1 MKAVDVGLAANKN
14 KMIEYKPSI
23 EAKDVDAL
31 ATVMNANTRLILCK
45 MNIGNEDMRFIAT
58 VLHSN
63 KTITSVN
70 FAHNKIGD
78 DGAKEIAT
86 ALDTNKSVTT
96 LNLGHNDIGD
106 DGALA
111 LANMLM
117 TNESITYINL
127 STNKIGDDGAKDIA
141 IALGTN
147 TCVTTLNLTDNAIGN
162 DGASVLADVLV
173 KNKTSMNV
181 RLSGNYFAS
190 ILAAHDDPRM
200 WAISFEDL
208 LMVNDQ
214 AKELF
219 KGNFEGKTMRDVN
232 DKIIIPVCQKE
243 KKSYA
248 LSKNECGLKT
258 DVFVSH
264 SWDERFGDFVDCI
277 KQAYQ
282 NKLRKPNLWICAF
295 GLLQGNPEEIK
306 IQLGMGQGALDQ
318 SPFVRALKG
327 ASNYLVVRNCNTDL
341 CARIW
346 CILEFVYAKEFEL
359 IPDKTIVTGPDTFAN
374 TNISCSDAESFDP
387 SDKEKILKE
396 LMEKSSVNEINEY
409 IKEFRAFGSSQKTAE
424 TEVRTTPHDEL
435 KMKDEELEKM
445 SEELIK
451 T

>member
-31 ATVMNANTRLILCK
+31 ATVMNANTKLILCN
-45 MNIGNEDMRFIAT
+45 MNIGIDDMRFIAT

-63 KTITSVN
+63 KTITSMN
-70 FAHNKIGD
+70 LAYNNISD
-78 DGAKEIAT
+78 DGAKEIST

-96 LNLGHNDIGD
+96 LNLEHNDIGD

-117 TNESITYINL
+117 TNETITDINL
-127 STNKIGDDGAKDIA
+127 SSNKIGDDGAKEIS

-147 TCVTTLNLTDNAIGN
+147 KSVTTLNLTDNAIGN

-173 KNKTSMNV
+173 INKRLMNI

-190 ILAAHDDPRM
+190 ILAARDDPRM
-200 WAISFEDL
+200 WAISFENL
-208 LMVNDQ
+208 LLINDQ
-214 AKELF
+214 AMKLF
-219 KGNFEGKTMRDVN
+219 KGDFEGKTMRDVN
-232 DKIIIPVCQKE
+232 EKIIIPVCRKE

-282 NKLRKPNLWICAF
+282 NKMRKPNLWICAF
-295 GLLQGNPEEIK
+295 GLLQGNSEEIK
-306 IQLGMGQGALDQ
+306 SQLGADQGPLDQ
-318 SPFVRALKG
+318 SPFVRALK
-327 ASNYLVVRNCNTDL
+327 
-341 CARIW
+341 
-346 CILEFVYAKEFEL
+346 E
-359 IPDKTIVTGPDTFAN
+359 
-374 TNISCSDAESFDP
+374 
-387 SDKEKILKE
+387 
-396 LMEKSSVNEINEY
+396 
-409 IKEFRAFGSSQKTAE
+409 
-424 TEVRTTPHDEL
+424 
-435 KMKDEELEKM
+435 
-445 SEELIK
+445 
-451 T
+451 